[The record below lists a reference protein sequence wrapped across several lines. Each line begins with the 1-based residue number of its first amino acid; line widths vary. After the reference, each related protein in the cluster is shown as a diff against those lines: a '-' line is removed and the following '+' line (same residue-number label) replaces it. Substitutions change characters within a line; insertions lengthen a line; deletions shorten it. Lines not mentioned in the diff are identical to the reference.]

1 MIGKMI
7 LRYKITE
14 KLGEGGMGVVYKAV
28 GRFKYG
34 KYPKVAE
41 AVQVTQSGGTAAF
54 ESPDGEWIYY
64 AKELKMNDE
73 TSIWKVP
80 VAGGEE
86 HQALA
91 SLSGW
96 PNFTVMNE
104 GIYFTPIPDSKTGN
118 IIQLF
123 SFATGEITTFIELQD
138 QTSMYGMGLCV
149 APDSRSI
156 LLTTV
161 DRYESDLYLI
171 ENFR

>member
-1 MIGKMI
+1 MANTRRWQK
-7 LRYKITE
+7 
-14 KLGEGGMGVVYKAV
+14 
-28 GRFKYG
+28 
-34 KYPKVAE
+34 P
-41 AVQVTQSGGTAAF
+41 VQVTQSGGTAAF

-96 PNFTVMNE
+96 PNFAVTDE
-104 GIYFTPIPDSKTGN
+104 GIYFTPMPDSKTGN